1 MSPLLIFFILLNA
14 YLLLL
19 FVLLK
24 TGWMQKLG
32 MSLFGPALM
41 IKTQRGRGLLDWFAK
56 ARGLFDWSAG
66 FGLYLTGII
75 MFLMSLLLAVQLIFL
90 FQIPVEASPSPRL
103 ILGIPGIN
111 PIIPVGFGIIAL
123 IFAVVVHEFSHG
135 ILARVHN
142 LRVQTMGLLF
152 FIVPIGAFVEPDEAE
167 LRAAPRKNRLKV
179 FAAGP
184 TSNLFFAVIFGMI
197 FSMGI
202 MSGASAIPGVP
213 IQGVEA
219 EGPAFQAGVQPGVIF
234 TDLNG
239 ERLQNSSHFSMRMD
253 EVRPGQELLISTHT
267 GETYRVIAA
276 SCTETYGREYCLEN
290 GRPDPDN
297 ESVIGV
303 RIVQPPPDAVQ
314 NALAHPFQDWRNT
327 LYYVGLPFQAL
338 RGEFPMVPPYTQFY
352 ETPYDQGM
360 FWFFANLT
368 YWLFWINLMLG
379 LTNALPIVPLDGGH
393 MFRDFVGGLHQ
404 KMRPNASEERREQV
418 VKRVSLT
425 VTFIL
430 LGLIILQFFAAQ
442 IGALLF

>member
-41 IKTQRGRGLLDWFAK
+41 IKTQRGRWLLDWFAK
-56 ARGLFDWSAG
+56 ARKLFDYSAG
-66 FGLYLTGII
+66 FGVYLTGVI
-75 MFLMSLLLAVQLIFL
+75 MFFMSLLLVVQLYFL
-90 FQIPVEASPSPRL
+90 FQVPVESTPSPRL

-111 PIIPVGFGIIAL
+111 PIIPVGFGVIAL

-152 FIVPIGAFVEPDEAE
+152 FIVPIGAFVEPDETE
-167 LRAAPRKNRLKV
+167 LRAAPRRQRLKV
-179 FAAGP
+179 FGAGP
-184 TSNLFFAVIFGMI
+184 TSNLFFAIVFGMV
-197 FSMGI
+197 FSMAI
-202 MSGASAIPGVP
+202 MSGAAAIPGVP
-213 IQGVEA
+213 IQGVEQD
-219 EGPAFQAGVQPGVIF
+219 GPAFRAGIAPGSILTDMNGQA
-234 TDLNG
+234 
-239 ERLQNSSHFSMRMD
+239 LQNASDFSDRMD
-253 EVRPGQELLISTHT
+253 SVRPGENVLLSTHT
-267 GETYRVIAA
+267 GETYQLTAE
-276 SCTETYGREYCLEN
+276 SCTQTYGYDYCKDN
-290 GRPDPDN
+290 GRDDPDN
-297 ESVIGV
+297 ESVLGV
-303 RIVQPPPDAVQ
+303 RIVTPPPDVVQ
-314 NALAHPFQDWRNT
+314 YALAHPFKDWRNT

-338 RGEFPMVPPYTQFY
+338 RGEFPLVPPYTQFY
-352 ETPYDQGM
+352 ETPFDQGT
-360 FWFFANLT
+360 FWFLANLF

-393 MFRDFVGGLHQ
+393 MFRDFVGGLHE
-404 KMRPNASEERREQV
+404 KMRPNATPERRDQV

-430 LGLIILQFFAAQ
+430 LGLILMQFFAAR
-442 IGALLF
+442 IAALLF